1 MRKIPKIYRTQ
12 PFKEIGNPILV
23 QFPDISLSF
32 PVGKRQN
39 SPKIRRNRMQNIEFA
54 PENPFS
60 APLQDSPGPS
70 NQLASKDQ
78 WDAVSEILAVAVL
91 RNRFRRQQQSD

>member
-1 MRKIPKIYRTQ
+1 
-12 PFKEIGNPILV
+12 
-23 QFPDISLSF
+23 
-32 PVGKRQN
+32 
-39 SPKIRRNRMQNIEFA
+39 MQNIELA

-60 APLQDSPGPS
+60 TPLQDSSGPS

>member
-1 MRKIPKIYRTQ
+1 
-12 PFKEIGNPILV
+12 
-23 QFPDISLSF
+23 
-32 PVGKRQN
+32 
-39 SPKIRRNRMQNIEFA
+39 MQNIEIA

-60 APLQDSPGPS
+60 TSHQESSGPS

-91 RNRFRRQQQSD
+91 RNRFRRLHPSD